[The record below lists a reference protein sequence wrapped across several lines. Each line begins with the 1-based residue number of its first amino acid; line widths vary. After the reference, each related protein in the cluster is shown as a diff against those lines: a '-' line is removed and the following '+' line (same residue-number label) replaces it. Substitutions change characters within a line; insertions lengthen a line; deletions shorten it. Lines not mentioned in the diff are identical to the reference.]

1 MANEFNLNVN
11 KRDMTNKGGIK
22 QLRKSGKVPGVY
34 YSHDSK
40 SSISFYIEIADLRN
54 AQKSGSRI
62 FNITVGSKKRT
73 VLFKSV
79 QYHPITDEII
89 HVDLYGI
96 KMDQAVTVNVL
107 VNLIGTAMGVQEEGG
122 ILVQGL
128 SELEIECL
136 PGDIPDSIDIDISKL
151 ALGDS
156 FRVEDMDS
164 IDKVTIKSSQDQIL
178 AAVTQAMKEEEPVVD
193 ALEDGEEGEAGET
206 GTESSEADS
215 DSESSKEESGDS
227 KEESKE

>member
-1 MANEFNLNVN
+1 MANEFNLIIS
-11 KRDMTNKGGIK
+11 KRDMTNKGGMK

-40 SSISFYIEIADLRN
+40 LSIPFYIEVGDLRN

-62 FNITVGSKKRT
+62 FNITVGDKKRT

-128 SELEIECL
+128 SELEVECL
-136 PGDIPDSIDIDISKL
+136 PMDIPEGIEIDISHL
-151 ALGDS
+151 VLGES
-156 FRVEDMDS
+156 FRVEDMDN
-164 IDKVTIKSSQDQIL
+164 IDKVTIKSSPDQIL
-178 AAVTQAMKEEEPVVD
+178 ASVTQAMKEEEPVVEE
-193 ALEDGEEGEAGET
+193 LEELEEGE
-206 GTESSEADS
+206 ESEGGAEEG
-215 DSESSKEESGDS
+215 SESSDAKTDTDS
-227 KEESKE
+227 SEDNKKESKE

>member
-1 MANEFNLNVN
+1 
-11 KRDMTNKGGIK
+11 
-22 QLRKSGKVPGVY
+22 
-34 YSHDSK
+34 
-40 SSISFYIEIADLRN
+40 
-54 AQKSGSRI
+54 
-62 FNITVGSKKRT
+62 
-73 VLFKSV
+73 
-79 QYHPITDEII
+79 
-89 HVDLYGI
+89 
-96 KMDQAVTVNVL
+96 MDQAVTVNVL

-178 AAVTQAMKEEEPVVD
+178 ASVTQAMKEEEPVVD
-193 ALEDGEEGEAGET
+193 ELEDGEEGEAGET